1 MIKTYKILSLLLSYP
16 NQELQDFLS
25 EAENK
30 LREEPLLSEDK
41 ISGIAEF
48 CKNFVRSELTGW
60 QAEYVQLF
68 DYSRSVSLH
77 FFEHVNGDSRDRG
90 QAMVDLIDVY
100 RKNGMQLTSRE
111 LPDYI
116 PVFLEFLSTL
126 PPSKSAELLGETV
139 NILDRINMALHEK
152 GNPYSHL
159 FQAII
164 SLSALKPDQKITL
177 EMIKNEKPLNL
188 DAEYEEEPVVFG
200 GCLPEIPSMP
210 NAGNSCGIRR

>member
-16 NQELQDFLS
+16 NRELQDFLF
-25 EAENK
+25 EAESK
-30 LREEPLLSEDK
+30 LREEALLSEDK

-48 CKNFVRSELTGW
+48 CIDFINSDLIDW

-77 FFEHVNGDSRDRG
+77 FFEHVKGDSKDRG
-90 QAMVDLIDVY
+90 QAMVDLMEFY
-100 RKNGMQLTSRE
+100 RKNGMKLTSKE
-111 LPDYI
+111 LPDYV

-126 PPSKSAELLGETV
+126 SPTKSAELLGDTV
-139 NILDRINMALHEK
+139 NILDRINVALSEK
-152 GNPYSHL
+152 GNTYSYL

-164 SLSALKPDQKITL
+164 SLSDRKPDKDITH

-200 GCLPEIPSMP
+200 GCQREVPFVSG
-210 NAGNSCGIRR
+210 AGKSCGN